1 MPTKAV
7 QQFMLGTVLGNETQ
21 ARETLA
27 AMKAA
32 GDDAQ
37 VLALSTCSTE
47 FTDARTILLAWMIP
61 SASDS

>member
-1 MPTKAV
+1 MKLIQEFGMDTISLAGPIEAK
-7 QQFMLGTVLGNETQ
+7 
-21 ARETLA
+21 LA

>member
-1 MPTKAV
+1 MSAGPALNLNT
-7 QQFMLGTVLGNETQ
+7 
-21 ARETLA
+21 ETLA